1 MYYGLG
7 RSKVYRGWLKESKSY
22 WIWKIRGLDKVEYVR
37 VGVNLGGIV
46 EERLV

>member
-22 WIWKIRGLDKVEYVR
+22 WIWNKVEYVR